1 MLSKRVLGPLL
12 RETIVN
18 HGNRRR
24 LDSDAHT
31 HPNHRRSRK
40 IQEIKERFQD
50 NQVDHR
56 FYAQIIQDLAMPNQ
70 SHHHQEQRRGSEM
83 SQVSQSGQSI
93 DLHL

>member
-1 MLSKRVLGPLL
+1 MRNGVLGSLL

-31 HPNHRRSRK
+31 HANHRRSRK

-50 NQVDHR
+50 NQHDHR
-56 FYAQIIQDLAMPNQ
+56 FYSQIIQDIQP
-70 SHHHQEQRRGSEM
+70 
-83 SQVSQSGQSI
+83 SI
-93 DLHL
+93 KVYSITIVIFLTNRLNGIF